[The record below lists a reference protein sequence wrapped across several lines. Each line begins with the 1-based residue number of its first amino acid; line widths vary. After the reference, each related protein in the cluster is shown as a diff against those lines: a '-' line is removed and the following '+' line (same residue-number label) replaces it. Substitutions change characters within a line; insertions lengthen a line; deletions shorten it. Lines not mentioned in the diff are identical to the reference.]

1 VHDRLERTVGNLLSR
16 AHRGVIER
24 HYKTLVS
31 DFDEVVNTRR
41 VAETALALLRG
52 QVPTTFA

>member
-1 VHDRLERTVGNLLSR
+1 
-16 AHRGVIER
+16 VIER